1 MGNTE
6 NGENK
11 LIESQL
17 LSMNSF
23 QAIQY
28 VLNDIELHDIQ
39 CIDIMKMLYMKRCML
54 LYDTG

>member
-28 VLNDIELHDIQ
+28 VLMTLSFMIFNVLIL
-39 CIDIMKMLYMKRCML
+39 
-54 LYDTG
+54 